1 MNNIRFIPLQHL
13 GWGFLL
19 AWVFC
24 VFYTGA
30 TSDALG
36 VQDMHSRAGML
47 PRLLELTIP
56 VGSAIATIAALMFA
70 ERAVGTV
77 AAKRAV
83 VVLSPIACALA
94 TPLLVIPY
102 GHGMLDGALFAAGAL
117 ASGIG
122 SGVMWVFWGE
132 FYARLSQSDVEPTAL
147 ASSALAAGI
156 LLAVSAMSG
165 WVALL
170 VTACL
175 PLASGALFSVAWKET
190 SALSVSRDHA
200 SAGDL
205 RVLEA
210 ARERNE
216 SRPLAVVTTVGKSGW
231 GILFA
236 CSFACIAG
244 SLAAETPSTEMLQ
257 PSILAS
263 IALLIALGFSS
274 TRGPRR
280 VSIAF
285 LYRWIC
291 PVLVVGFCTGS
302 VLGSYAGSAAAFGAS
317 LAVRFALCL
326 ITQMYFARFS
336 ARGLAT
342 PTQSYGLGWILVHT
356 GDLIGVL
363 LAEAVRPALG
373 TGAITADQAFAV
385 CAMLL
390 VVASM
395 LVIGADRS
403 FASLDSVARRDG
415 ELAPATIDA
424 AHESSPSPLEPETPR
439 SASDLQPENRD
450 FDRAIEE
457 LADRFD
463 LTPRERDIFALLM
476 RGRSVPY
483 IRDEL
488 VISLNTVS
496 THVKH
501 IYTKAAVHSRQE
513 LLDLLP

>member
-24 VFYTGA
+24 VFYTGT
-30 TSDALG
+30 TSDAFG
-36 VQDMHSRAGML
+36 VQDMHSRAGFL
-47 PRLLELTIP
+47 PRILELTVP

-70 ERAVGTV
+70 ERAIGTV

-83 VVLSPIACALA
+83 VVLSPAACALA
-94 TPLLVIPY
+94 TPLLVIPC
-102 GHGMLDGALFAAGAL
+102 GNGALDGLLFALGAL
-117 ASGIG
+117 ISGVG

-132 FYARLSQSDVEPTAL
+132 FYARLSQSDVESTAL
-147 ASSALAAGI
+147 ASSVLAAGI

-165 WVALL
+165 WVALA
-170 VTACL
+170 VTVCL
-175 PLASGALFSVAWKET
+175 PLASGALFSVSWRET
-190 SALSVSRDHA
+190 STRAASRDHA
-200 SAGDL
+200 AAADL
-205 RVLEA
+205 LVLEA

-216 SRPLAVVTTVGKSGW
+216 ARPLSVVAAVGKSGW
-231 GILFA
+231 GILLA

-244 SLAAETPSTEMLQ
+244 SLATETPSMELLQ

-263 IALLIALGFSS
+263 VALLVALGFAS

-280 VSIAF
+280 ISIAF

-291 PVLVVGFCTGS
+291 PVLVVGFCAGS
-302 VLGSYAGSAAAFGAS
+302 VLGSSAGSAAAFGTS

-363 LAEAVRPALG
+363 LAEAVWPALQIG
-373 TGAITADQAFAV
+373 TITADQAFAV

-390 VVASM
+390 VVISM
-395 LVIGADRS
+395 FFIGSDGS

-415 ELAPATIDA
+415 KAAPAPVGA
-424 AHESSPSPLEPETPR
+424 AGESSHSPLEPETPKP
-439 SASDLQPENRD
+439 ASGLQSENLD
-450 FDRAIEE
+450 HAIEE

-501 IYTKAAVHSRQE
+501 IYAKAAVHSRQE